1 MAPLSILS
9 FGVMFLVGTDTFLVA
24 PLLPELTAR
33 FASPPASAGWMV
45 SAYAIGYCV
54 TAVFAGPVSDR
65 FDRRRVLVA
74 GMSAFSAATAACG
87 LASTLWQMIALRA
100 LAGVCAA
107 VAAPQVWAA
116 IPQLVPPGRVVAAMA
131 APTAGLTV
139 AQLVGVP
146 VGSLLGAVST
156 AAPFLAVGAAGA
168 GTSLALWLWYPPV
181 PPQASKTR
189 VIAQYGGLLAVP
201 AARWRFAA
209 YFVFQLGNFAV
220 LSFAPTWFSTDFA
233 LDATGVGYAMIALG
247 TGNTLGA
254 LAGPRI
260 VARWG
265 TGRTLL
271 GCMLAYLVCY
281 PALPWSGSLAVALA
295 VLSVVFFTGGTL
307 FPVFMGLLLSVGEF
321 AFVAVAIPRVHGAL
335 AVADGNRAGNGLG
348 PGERPHVRGER
359 RRRSS
364 GRPADDRL
372 MGFRGDRVPG
382 LDDDRLLGAPVG
394 PIRRDEVKIAGGCA
408 RERQRSAGRE
418 NVPRWRRQGF
428 RARPVWAP

>member
-168 GTSLALWLWYPPV
+168 GTSLALWLWYSPV

-281 PALPWSGSLAVALA
+281 PALPWSGNLAVALA

-307 FPVFMGLLLSVGEF
+307 FPVFMGLLQSLTATARGTVSALANVLMYAGS
-321 AFVAVAIPRVHGAL
+321 AVAGAL
-335 AVADGNRAGNGLG
+335 GGPLMTGSWGFAGIACL
-348 PGERPHVRGER
+348 VWTTTACSTLLWA
-359 RRRSS
+359 RS
-364 GRPADDRL
+364 
-372 MGFRGDRVPG
+372 
-382 LDDDRLLGAPVG
+382 GAM
-394 PIRRDEVKIAGGCA
+394 R
-408 RERQRSAGRE
+408 
-418 NVPRWRRQGF
+418 
-428 RARPVWAP
+428 

>member
-116 IPQLVPPGRVVAAMA
+116 IPQLVPPGRVVTAMA

-254 LAGPRI
+254 LVGPRI

-281 PALPWSGSLAVALA
+281 PALPWSGNLAVALA

-307 FPVFMGLLLSVGEF
+307 FPVFMGLLQSLTATARGTVSALANVLMYAGS
-321 AFVAVAIPRVHGAL
+321 AVAGAL
-335 AVADGNRAGNGLG
+335 GGPLMTGSWGFAGIACL
-348 PGERPHVRGER
+348 VWTTTACSTLLWA
-359 RRRSS
+359 RS
-364 GRPADDRL
+364 
-372 MGFRGDRVPG
+372 
-382 LDDDRLLGAPVG
+382 GAM
-394 PIRRDEVKIAGGCA
+394 R
-408 RERQRSAGRE
+408 
-418 NVPRWRRQGF
+418 
-428 RARPVWAP
+428 

>member
-281 PALPWSGSLAVALA
+281 PALPWSGNLAVALA

-307 FPVFMGLLLSVGEF
+307 FPVFMGLLQSLTATARGTVSALANVLMYAGS
-321 AFVAVAIPRVHGAL
+321 AVAGAL
-335 AVADGNRAGNGLG
+335 GGPLMTGSWGFAGIACLVWTTTACSALLRAQ
-348 PGERPHVRGER
+348 
-359 RRRSS
+359 S
-364 GRPADDRL
+364 GAMR
-372 MGFRGDRVPG
+372 
-382 LDDDRLLGAPVG
+382 
-394 PIRRDEVKIAGGCA
+394 
-408 RERQRSAGRE
+408 
-418 NVPRWRRQGF
+418 
-428 RARPVWAP
+428 

>member
-260 VARWG
+260 VALWG

-281 PALPWSGSLAVALA
+281 PALPWSGNLAVALA

-307 FPVFMGLLLSVGEF
+307 FPVFMGLLQSLTATARGTVSALANVLMYAGS
-321 AFVAVAIPRVHGAL
+321 AVAGAL
-335 AVADGNRAGNGLG
+335 GGPLMTGSWGFAGIACL
-348 PGERPHVRGER
+348 VWTTTACSTLLWA
-359 RRRSS
+359 RS
-364 GRPADDRL
+364 
-372 MGFRGDRVPG
+372 
-382 LDDDRLLGAPVG
+382 GAM
-394 PIRRDEVKIAGGCA
+394 R
-408 RERQRSAGRE
+408 
-418 NVPRWRRQGF
+418 
-428 RARPVWAP
+428 

>member
-281 PALPWSGSLAVALA
+281 PALPWSGNLAVALA

-307 FPVFMGLLLSVGEF
+307 FPVFMGLLQSLTATARGTVSALANVLMYAGS
-321 AFVAVAIPRVHGAL
+321 AVAGAL
-335 AVADGNRAGNGLG
+335 GGPLMTGSWGFAGIACL
-348 PGERPHVRGER
+348 VWTTTACSTLLWA
-359 RRRSS
+359 RS
-364 GRPADDRL
+364 
-372 MGFRGDRVPG
+372 
-382 LDDDRLLGAPVG
+382 GAM
-394 PIRRDEVKIAGGCA
+394 R
-408 RERQRSAGRE
+408 
-418 NVPRWRRQGF
+418 
-428 RARPVWAP
+428 

>member
-168 GTSLALWLWYPPV
+168 GTSPALWLWYPPV

-281 PALPWSGSLAVALA
+281 PALPWSGNLAVALA

-307 FPVFMGLLLSVGEF
+307 FPVFMGLLQSLTATARGTVSALANVLMYAGS
-321 AFVAVAIPRVHGAL
+321 AVAGAL
-335 AVADGNRAGNGLG
+335 GGPLMTGSWGFAGIACL
-348 PGERPHVRGER
+348 VWTTTACSTLLWA
-359 RRRSS
+359 RS
-364 GRPADDRL
+364 
-372 MGFRGDRVPG
+372 
-382 LDDDRLLGAPVG
+382 GAM
-394 PIRRDEVKIAGGCA
+394 R
-408 RERQRSAGRE
+408 
-418 NVPRWRRQGF
+418 
-428 RARPVWAP
+428 

>member
-1 MAPLSILS
+1 M
-9 FGVMFLVGTDTFLVA
+9 
-24 PLLPELTAR
+24 
-33 FASPPASAGWMV
+33 
-45 SAYAIGYCV
+45 
-54 TAVFAGPVSDR
+54 
-65 FDRRRVLVA
+65 
-74 GMSAFSAATAACG
+74 
-87 LASTLWQMIALRA
+87 
-100 LAGVCAA
+100 
-107 VAAPQVWAA
+107 
-116 IPQLVPPGRVVAAMA
+116 PPGGVVAAVA

-307 FPVFMGLLLSVGEF
+307 FPVFMGLLQSLTATARGTVSALANVLMYAGS
-321 AFVAVAIPRVHGAL
+321 AVAGAL
-335 AVADGNRAGNGLG
+335 GGPLMTGSWGFAGIACL
-348 PGERPHVRGER
+348 VWTTTACSALLWA
-359 RRRSS
+359 RS
-364 GRPADDRL
+364 
-372 MGFRGDRVPG
+372 
-382 LDDDRLLGAPVG
+382 GAM
-394 PIRRDEVKIAGGCA
+394 R
-408 RERQRSAGRE
+408 
-418 NVPRWRRQGF
+418 
-428 RARPVWAP
+428 

>member
-116 IPQLVPPGRVVAAMA
+116 IPQLVPPGRVVAAIA

-201 AARWRFAA
+201 AARWRFAV

-281 PALPWSGSLAVALA
+281 PALPWSGNLAVALA

-307 FPVFMGLLLSVGEF
+307 FPVFMGLLQSLTATARGTVSALANVLMYAGS
-321 AFVAVAIPRVHGAL
+321 AVAGAL
-335 AVADGNRAGNGLG
+335 GGPLMTGSWGFAGIACL
-348 PGERPHVRGER
+348 VWTTTACSTLLWA
-359 RRRSS
+359 RS
-364 GRPADDRL
+364 
-372 MGFRGDRVPG
+372 
-382 LDDDRLLGAPVG
+382 GAM
-394 PIRRDEVKIAGGCA
+394 R
-408 RERQRSAGRE
+408 
-418 NVPRWRRQGF
+418 
-428 RARPVWAP
+428 

>member
-116 IPQLVPPGRVVAAMA
+116 IPQLVPPGRGGAAVGAPRAGPAGAPHRGVAGGSQGG
-131 APTAGLTV
+131 AG
-139 AQLVGVP
+139 
-146 VGSLLGAVST
+146 ST

-281 PALPWSGSLAVALA
+281 PALPWSGNLAVALA

-307 FPVFMGLLLSVGEF
+307 FPVFMGLLQSLTATARGTVSALANVLMYAGS
-321 AFVAVAIPRVHGAL
+321 AVAGAL
-335 AVADGNRAGNGLG
+335 GGPLMTGSWGFAGIACL
-348 PGERPHVRGER
+348 VWTTTACSTLLWA
-359 RRRSS
+359 RS
-364 GRPADDRL
+364 
-372 MGFRGDRVPG
+372 
-382 LDDDRLLGAPVG
+382 GAM
-394 PIRRDEVKIAGGCA
+394 R
-408 RERQRSAGRE
+408 
-418 NVPRWRRQGF
+418 
-428 RARPVWAP
+428 

>member
-116 IPQLVPPGRVVAAMA
+116 IPQLVPPGRGVAAMA

-281 PALPWSGSLAVALA
+281 PALPWSGNLVVALA

-307 FPVFMGLLLSVGEF
+307 FPVFMGLLQSLTATARGTVSALANVLMYAGS
-321 AFVAVAIPRVHGAL
+321 AVAGAL
-335 AVADGNRAGNGLG
+335 GGPLMTGSWGFAGIACL
-348 PGERPHVRGER
+348 VWTTTACSTLLWA
-359 RRRSS
+359 RS
-364 GRPADDRL
+364 
-372 MGFRGDRVPG
+372 
-382 LDDDRLLGAPVG
+382 GA
-394 PIRRDEVKIAGGCA
+394 IR
-408 RERQRSAGRE
+408 
-418 NVPRWRRQGF
+418 
-428 RARPVWAP
+428 

>member
-116 IPQLVPPGRVVAAMA
+116 IPQLVPPGRVVTAMA

-209 YFVFQLGNFAV
+209 YFVFQLGNCAV

-307 FPVFMGLLLSVGEF
+307 FPVFMGLLQSLTATARGTVSALANVLMYAGS
-321 AFVAVAIPRVHGAL
+321 AVAGAL
-335 AVADGNRAGNGLG
+335 GGPLMTGSWGFAGIACL
-348 PGERPHVRGER
+348 VWTTTACSTLLWA
-359 RRRSS
+359 RS
-364 GRPADDRL
+364 
-372 MGFRGDRVPG
+372 
-382 LDDDRLLGAPVG
+382 GAM
-394 PIRRDEVKIAGGCA
+394 R
-408 RERQRSAGRE
+408 
-418 NVPRWRRQGF
+418 
-428 RARPVWAP
+428 

>member
-116 IPQLVPPGRVVAAMA
+116 IPPLGPPGRVVAAMA

-281 PALPWSGSLAVALA
+281 PALPWSGNLAVALA

-307 FPVFMGLLLSVGEF
+307 FPVFMGLLQSLTATARGTVSALANVLMYAGS
-321 AFVAVAIPRVHGAL
+321 AVAGAL
-335 AVADGNRAGNGLG
+335 GGPLMTGSWGFAGIACL
-348 PGERPHVRGER
+348 VWTTTACSTLLWA
-359 RRRSS
+359 RS
-364 GRPADDRL
+364 
-372 MGFRGDRVPG
+372 
-382 LDDDRLLGAPVG
+382 GAM
-394 PIRRDEVKIAGGCA
+394 R
-408 RERQRSAGRE
+408 
-418 NVPRWRRQGF
+418 
-428 RARPVWAP
+428 

>member
-307 FPVFMGLLLSVGEF
+307 FPVFMGLLQSLTATARGTVSALANVLMYAGS
-321 AFVAVAIPRVHGAL
+321 AVAGAL
-335 AVADGNRAGNGLG
+335 GGPLMTGSWGFAGIACL
-348 PGERPHVRGER
+348 VWTTTACSTLLWA
-359 RRRSS
+359 RS
-364 GRPADDRL
+364 
-372 MGFRGDRVPG
+372 
-382 LDDDRLLGAPVG
+382 GAM
-394 PIRRDEVKIAGGCA
+394 R
-408 RERQRSAGRE
+408 
-418 NVPRWRRQGF
+418 
-428 RARPVWAP
+428 

>member
-116 IPQLVPPGRVVAAMA
+116 IPQLVPPGRGVAALA
-131 APTAGLTV
+131 APTAGPKG
-139 AQLVGVP
+139 APHVGVARGTRRRP
-146 VGSLLGAVST
+146 VSSG
-156 AAPFLAVGAAGA
+156 APFLAVGAAGA

-281 PALPWSGSLAVALA
+281 PALPWSGNLAVALA

-307 FPVFMGLLLSVGEF
+307 FPVFMGLLQSLTATARGTVSALANVLMYAGS
-321 AFVAVAIPRVHGAL
+321 AVAGAL
-335 AVADGNRAGNGLG
+335 GGPLMTGSWGFAGIACL
-348 PGERPHVRGER
+348 VWTTTACSTLLWA
-359 RRRSS
+359 RS
-364 GRPADDRL
+364 
-372 MGFRGDRVPG
+372 
-382 LDDDRLLGAPVG
+382 GAM
-394 PIRRDEVKIAGGCA
+394 R
-408 RERQRSAGRE
+408 
-418 NVPRWRRQGF
+418 
-428 RARPVWAP
+428 

>member
-1 MAPLSILS
+1 MAPLPILS

-116 IPQLVPPGRVVAAMA
+116 IPPRVPPGRGGAAMA

-281 PALPWSGSLAVALA
+281 PALPWSGNLAVALA

-307 FPVFMGLLLSVGEF
+307 FPVFMGLLQSLTATARGTVSALANVLMYAGS
-321 AFVAVAIPRVHGAL
+321 AVAGAL
-335 AVADGNRAGNGLG
+335 GGPLMTGSWGFAGIACL
-348 PGERPHVRGER
+348 VWTTTACSTLLWA
-359 RRRSS
+359 RS
-364 GRPADDRL
+364 
-372 MGFRGDRVPG
+372 
-382 LDDDRLLGAPVG
+382 GAM
-394 PIRRDEVKIAGGCA
+394 R
-408 RERQRSAGRE
+408 
-418 NVPRWRRQGF
+418 
-428 RARPVWAP
+428 

>member
-281 PALPWSGSLAVALA
+281 PALPWSGNLAVALA

-307 FPVFMGLLLSVGEF
+307 FPVFMGLLQSLTATARGTVSALANVLMYAGS
-321 AFVAVAIPRVHGAL
+321 AVAGAL
-335 AVADGNRAGNGLG
+335 GGPLMTGSWGFAGIACL
-348 PGERPHVRGER
+348 VWTTTACSTACSTLLWA
-359 RRRSS
+359 RS
-364 GRPADDRL
+364 
-372 MGFRGDRVPG
+372 
-382 LDDDRLLGAPVG
+382 GAM
-394 PIRRDEVKIAGGCA
+394 R
-408 RERQRSAGRE
+408 
-418 NVPRWRRQGF
+418 
-428 RARPVWAP
+428 

>member
-307 FPVFMGLLLSVGEF
+307 FPVFMGLLQSLTATARGTVSALANVLMYAGS
-321 AFVAVAIPRVHGAL
+321 AVAGAL
-335 AVADGNRAGNGLG
+335 GGPLMTGSWGFAGIACL
-348 PGERPHVRGER
+348 VWTT
-359 RRRSS
+359 RSPLAS
-364 GRPADDRL
+364 
-372 MGFRGDRVPG
+372 VPSCTS
-382 LDDDRLLGAPVG
+382 
-394 PIRRDEVKIAGGCA
+394 EV
-408 RERQRSAGRE
+408 
-418 NVPRWRRQGF
+418 
-428 RARPVWAP
+428 

>member
-107 VAAPQVWAA
+107 GAPPQVWAE

-281 PALPWSGSLAVALA
+281 PALPWSGNLAVALA

-307 FPVFMGLLLSVGEF
+307 FPVFMGLLQSLTATARGTVSALANVLMYAGS
-321 AFVAVAIPRVHGAL
+321 AVAGAL
-335 AVADGNRAGNGLG
+335 GGPLMTGSWGFAGIACL
-348 PGERPHVRGER
+348 VWTTTACSTLLWA
-359 RRRSS
+359 RS
-364 GRPADDRL
+364 
-372 MGFRGDRVPG
+372 
-382 LDDDRLLGAPVG
+382 GAM
-394 PIRRDEVKIAGGCA
+394 R
-408 RERQRSAGRE
+408 
-418 NVPRWRRQGF
+418 
-428 RARPVWAP
+428 

>member
-1 MAPLSILS
+1 
-9 FGVMFLVGTDTFLVA
+9 
-24 PLLPELTAR
+24 
-33 FASPPASAGWMV
+33 
-45 SAYAIGYCV
+45 
-54 TAVFAGPVSDR
+54 
-65 FDRRRVLVA
+65 
-74 GMSAFSAATAACG
+74 
-87 LASTLWQMIALRA
+87 
-100 LAGVCAA
+100 
-107 VAAPQVWAA
+107 
-116 IPQLVPPGRVVAAMA
+116 
-131 APTAGLTV
+131 
-139 AQLVGVP
+139 VGVP

-281 PALPWSGSLAVALA
+281 PALPWSGNLAVALA

-307 FPVFMGLLLSVGEF
+307 FPVFMGLLQSLTATARG
-321 AFVAVAIPRVHGAL
+321 
-335 AVADGNRAGNGLG
+335 DGLG

-382 LDDDRLLGAPVG
+382 LDDDRLLDAPVG
-394 PIRRDEVKIAGGCA
+394 PIRRDEM
-408 RERQRSAGRE
+408 RERAGALRRRTLAGRG
-418 NVPRWRRQGF
+418 RRRRQGF
-428 RARPVWAP
+428 RVRPARAPWGILS

>member
-146 VGSLLGAVST
+146 VGSLLGGVST

-281 PALPWSGSLAVALA
+281 PALPWSGNLAVALA

-307 FPVFMGLLLSVGEF
+307 FPVFMGLLQSLTATARGTVSALANVLMYAGS
-321 AFVAVAIPRVHGAL
+321 AVAGAL
-335 AVADGNRAGNGLG
+335 GGPLMTGSWGFAGIACL
-348 PGERPHVRGER
+348 VWTTTACSTLLWA
-359 RRRSS
+359 RS
-364 GRPADDRL
+364 
-372 MGFRGDRVPG
+372 
-382 LDDDRLLGAPVG
+382 GAM
-394 PIRRDEVKIAGGCA
+394 R
-408 RERQRSAGRE
+408 
-418 NVPRWRRQGF
+418 
-428 RARPVWAP
+428 

>member
-107 VAAPQVWAA
+107 VAAPQGWAA
-116 IPQLVPPGRVVAAMA
+116 IPQLVPPGRVGAAMA

-307 FPVFMGLLLSVGEF
+307 FPVFMGLLQSLTATARGTVSALANVLMYAGS
-321 AFVAVAIPRVHGAL
+321 AVAGAL
-335 AVADGNRAGNGLG
+335 GGPLMTGSWGFAGIACL
-348 PGERPHVRGER
+348 VWTTTACSTLLWA
-359 RRRSS
+359 RS
-364 GRPADDRL
+364 
-372 MGFRGDRVPG
+372 
-382 LDDDRLLGAPVG
+382 GAM
-394 PIRRDEVKIAGGCA
+394 R
-408 RERQRSAGRE
+408 
-418 NVPRWRRQGF
+418 
-428 RARPVWAP
+428 

>member
-220 LSFAPTWFSTDFA
+220 LSFAPTWFSTEFA

-281 PALPWSGSLAVALA
+281 PALPWSGNLAVALA

-307 FPVFMGLLLSVGEF
+307 FPVFMGLLQSLTATARGTVSALANVLMYAGS
-321 AFVAVAIPRVHGAL
+321 AVAGAL
-335 AVADGNRAGNGLG
+335 GGPLMTGSWGFAGIACL
-348 PGERPHVRGER
+348 VWTTTACSTLLWA
-359 RRRSS
+359 RS
-364 GRPADDRL
+364 
-372 MGFRGDRVPG
+372 
-382 LDDDRLLGAPVG
+382 GAM
-394 PIRRDEVKIAGGCA
+394 R
-408 RERQRSAGRE
+408 
-418 NVPRWRRQGF
+418 
-428 RARPVWAP
+428 

>member
-1 MAPLSILS
+1 MAPLPILS

-281 PALPWSGSLAVALA
+281 PALPWSGNLAVALA

-307 FPVFMGLLLSVGEF
+307 FPVFMGLLQSLTATARGTVSALANVLMYAGS
-321 AFVAVAIPRVHGAL
+321 AVAGAL
-335 AVADGNRAGNGLG
+335 GGPLMTGSWGFAGIACL
-348 PGERPHVRGER
+348 VWTTTACSTLLWA
-359 RRRSS
+359 RS
-364 GRPADDRL
+364 
-372 MGFRGDRVPG
+372 
-382 LDDDRLLGAPVG
+382 GAM
-394 PIRRDEVKIAGGCA
+394 R
-408 RERQRSAGRE
+408 
-418 NVPRWRRQGF
+418 
-428 RARPVWAP
+428 

>member
-116 IPQLVPPGRVVAAMA
+116 IPQLVPPGRGVAAMA

-281 PALPWSGSLAVALA
+281 PALPWSGNLAVALA

-307 FPVFMGLLLSVGEF
+307 FPVFMGLLQSLTATARGTVSALANVLMYAGS
-321 AFVAVAIPRVHGAL
+321 AVAGAL
-335 AVADGNRAGNGLG
+335 GGPLMTGSWGFAGIACL
-348 PGERPHVRGER
+348 VWTTTACSTLLWA
-359 RRRSS
+359 RS
-364 GRPADDRL
+364 
-372 MGFRGDRVPG
+372 
-382 LDDDRLLGAPVG
+382 GAM
-394 PIRRDEVKIAGGCA
+394 R
-408 RERQRSAGRE
+408 
-418 NVPRWRRQGF
+418 
-428 RARPVWAP
+428 

>member
-265 TGRTLL
+265 TGRTLV

-281 PALPWSGSLAVALA
+281 PALPWSGNLAVALA

-307 FPVFMGLLLSVGEF
+307 FPVFMGLLQSLTATARGTVSALANVLMYAGS
-321 AFVAVAIPRVHGAL
+321 AVAGAL
-335 AVADGNRAGNGLG
+335 GGPLMTGSWGFAGIACL
-348 PGERPHVRGER
+348 VWTTTACSTLLWA
-359 RRRSS
+359 RS
-364 GRPADDRL
+364 
-372 MGFRGDRVPG
+372 
-382 LDDDRLLGAPVG
+382 GAM
-394 PIRRDEVKIAGGCA
+394 R
-408 RERQRSAGRE
+408 
-418 NVPRWRRQGF
+418 
-428 RARPVWAP
+428 

>member
-74 GMSAFSAATAACG
+74 GMSAFSAATAAYG

-281 PALPWSGSLAVALA
+281 PALPWSGNLAVALA

-307 FPVFMGLLLSVGEF
+307 FPVFMGLLQSLTATARGTVSALANVLMYAGS
-321 AFVAVAIPRVHGAL
+321 AVAGAL
-335 AVADGNRAGNGLG
+335 GGPLMTGSWGFAGIACL
-348 PGERPHVRGER
+348 VWTTTACSTLLWA
-359 RRRSS
+359 RS
-364 GRPADDRL
+364 
-372 MGFRGDRVPG
+372 
-382 LDDDRLLGAPVG
+382 GAM
-394 PIRRDEVKIAGGCA
+394 R
-408 RERQRSAGRE
+408 
-418 NVPRWRRQGF
+418 
-428 RARPVWAP
+428 

>member
-116 IPQLVPPGRVVAAMA
+116 IPQLVPPGRVVAARA

-307 FPVFMGLLLSVGEF
+307 FPVFMGLLQSLTATARGTVSALANVLMYAGS
-321 AFVAVAIPRVHGAL
+321 AVAGAL
-335 AVADGNRAGNGLG
+335 GGPLMTGSWGFAGIACL
-348 PGERPHVRGER
+348 VWTTTACSALLWA
-359 RRRSS
+359 RS
-364 GRPADDRL
+364 
-372 MGFRGDRVPG
+372 
-382 LDDDRLLGAPVG
+382 GAM
-394 PIRRDEVKIAGGCA
+394 R
-408 RERQRSAGRE
+408 
-418 NVPRWRRQGF
+418 
-428 RARPVWAP
+428 

>member
-107 VAAPQVWAA
+107 VAAPQGGAA
-116 IPQLVPPGRVVAAMA
+116 SPPLGPPGRGGAAMA

-281 PALPWSGSLAVALA
+281 PALPWSGNLAVALA

-307 FPVFMGLLLSVGEF
+307 FPVFMGLLQSLTATARGTVSALANVLMYAGS
-321 AFVAVAIPRVHGAL
+321 AVAGAL
-335 AVADGNRAGNGLG
+335 GGPLMTGSWGFAGIACL
-348 PGERPHVRGER
+348 VWTTTACSTLLWA
-359 RRRSS
+359 RS
-364 GRPADDRL
+364 
-372 MGFRGDRVPG
+372 
-382 LDDDRLLGAPVG
+382 GAM
-394 PIRRDEVKIAGGCA
+394 R
-408 RERQRSAGRE
+408 
-418 NVPRWRRQGF
+418 
-428 RARPVWAP
+428 

>member
-116 IPQLVPPGRVVAAMA
+116 IPQLVPPGRVVAAMG

-281 PALPWSGSLAVALA
+281 PALPWSGNLVVALA

-307 FPVFMGLLLSVGEF
+307 FPVFMGLLQSLTATARGTVSALANVLMYAGS
-321 AFVAVAIPRVHGAL
+321 AVAGAL
-335 AVADGNRAGNGLG
+335 GGPLMTGSWGFAGIACL
-348 PGERPHVRGER
+348 VWTTTACSTLLWA
-359 RRRSS
+359 RS
-364 GRPADDRL
+364 
-372 MGFRGDRVPG
+372 
-382 LDDDRLLGAPVG
+382 GAM
-394 PIRRDEVKIAGGCA
+394 R
-408 RERQRSAGRE
+408 
-418 NVPRWRRQGF
+418 
-428 RARPVWAP
+428 

>member
-116 IPQLVPPGRVVAAMA
+116 IPQLVPPGRVVTAMA

-307 FPVFMGLLLSVGEF
+307 FPVFMGLLQSLTATARGTVSALANVLMYAGS
-321 AFVAVAIPRVHGAL
+321 AVAGAL
-335 AVADGNRAGNGLG
+335 GGPLMTGSWGFAGIACL
-348 PGERPHVRGER
+348 VWTTTACSTLLWA
-359 RRRSS
+359 RS
-364 GRPADDRL
+364 
-372 MGFRGDRVPG
+372 
-382 LDDDRLLGAPVG
+382 GAM
-394 PIRRDEVKIAGGCA
+394 R
-408 RERQRSAGRE
+408 
-418 NVPRWRRQGF
+418 
-428 RARPVWAP
+428 

>member
-116 IPQLVPPGRVVAAMA
+116 IPQLVPPGRVVAAMG

-281 PALPWSGSLAVALA
+281 PALPWSGNLAVALA

-307 FPVFMGLLLSVGEF
+307 FPVFMGLLQSLTATARGTVSALANVLMYAGS
-321 AFVAVAIPRVHGAL
+321 AVAGAL
-335 AVADGNRAGNGLG
+335 GGPLMTGSWGFAGIACL
-348 PGERPHVRGER
+348 VWTTTACSTLLWA
-359 RRRSS
+359 RS
-364 GRPADDRL
+364 
-372 MGFRGDRVPG
+372 
-382 LDDDRLLGAPVG
+382 GAM
-394 PIRRDEVKIAGGCA
+394 R
-408 RERQRSAGRE
+408 
-418 NVPRWRRQGF
+418 
-428 RARPVWAP
+428 

>member
-181 PPQASKTR
+181 PAKASKTR

-281 PALPWSGSLAVALA
+281 PALPWSGNLAVALA

-307 FPVFMGLLLSVGEF
+307 FPVFMGLLQSLTATARGTVSALANVLMYAGS
-321 AFVAVAIPRVHGAL
+321 AVAGAL
-335 AVADGNRAGNGLG
+335 GGPLMTGSWGFAGIACL
-348 PGERPHVRGER
+348 VWTTTACSTLLWA
-359 RRRSS
+359 RS
-364 GRPADDRL
+364 
-372 MGFRGDRVPG
+372 
-382 LDDDRLLGAPVG
+382 GAM
-394 PIRRDEVKIAGGCA
+394 R
-408 RERQRSAGRE
+408 
-418 NVPRWRRQGF
+418 
-428 RARPVWAP
+428 

>member
-9 FGVMFLVGTDTFLVA
+9 FGVMVLVGTDTFLVA

-116 IPQLVPPGRVVAAMA
+116 IPQLVPPGRVVAALA
-131 APTAGLTV
+131 APPAGLTV

-281 PALPWSGSLAVALA
+281 PALPWSGNLAVALA

-307 FPVFMGLLLSVGEF
+307 FPVFMGLLQSLTATARGTVSALANVLMYAGS
-321 AFVAVAIPRVHGAL
+321 AVAGAL
-335 AVADGNRAGNGLG
+335 GGPLMTGSWGFAGIACL
-348 PGERPHVRGER
+348 VWTTTACSTLLWA
-359 RRRSS
+359 RS
-364 GRPADDRL
+364 
-372 MGFRGDRVPG
+372 
-382 LDDDRLLGAPVG
+382 GAM
-394 PIRRDEVKIAGGCA
+394 R
-408 RERQRSAGRE
+408 
-418 NVPRWRRQGF
+418 
-428 RARPVWAP
+428 

>member
-168 GTSLALWLWYPPV
+168 GASLALWLWYPPV

-281 PALPWSGSLAVALA
+281 PALPWSGNLVVALA

-307 FPVFMGLLLSVGEF
+307 FPVFMGLLQSLTATARGTVSALANVLMYAGS
-321 AFVAVAIPRVHGAL
+321 AVAGAL
-335 AVADGNRAGNGLG
+335 GGPLMTGSWGFAGIACL
-348 PGERPHVRGER
+348 VWTTTACSTLLWA
-359 RRRSS
+359 RS
-364 GRPADDRL
+364 
-372 MGFRGDRVPG
+372 
-382 LDDDRLLGAPVG
+382 GA
-394 PIRRDEVKIAGGCA
+394 IR
-408 RERQRSAGRE
+408 
-418 NVPRWRRQGF
+418 
-428 RARPVWAP
+428 

>member
-281 PALPWSGSLAVALA
+281 PALPWSGNLVVALA

-307 FPVFMGLLLSVGEF
+307 FPVFMGLLQSLTATARGTVSALANVLMYAGS
-321 AFVAVAIPRVHGAL
+321 AVAGAL
-335 AVADGNRAGNGLG
+335 GGPLMTGSWGFAGIACL
-348 PGERPHVRGER
+348 VWTTTACSTLLWA
-359 RRRSS
+359 RS
-364 GRPADDRL
+364 
-372 MGFRGDRVPG
+372 
-382 LDDDRLLGAPVG
+382 GA
-394 PIRRDEVKIAGGCA
+394 IR
-408 RERQRSAGRE
+408 
-418 NVPRWRRQGF
+418 
-428 RARPVWAP
+428 

>member
-307 FPVFMGLLLSVGEF
+307 FPVFMGLLQSLTATARGTVSALANVLMYAGS
-321 AFVAVAIPRVHGAL
+321 AVAGAL
-335 AVADGNRAGNGLG
+335 GGPLMTGSWGFAGIACLVWTTTACSALLW
-348 PGERPHVRGER
+348 VR
-359 RRRSS
+359 S
-364 GRPADDRL
+364 GAMR
-372 MGFRGDRVPG
+372 
-382 LDDDRLLGAPVG
+382 
-394 PIRRDEVKIAGGCA
+394 
-408 RERQRSAGRE
+408 
-418 NVPRWRRQGF
+418 
-428 RARPVWAP
+428 

>member
-220 LSFAPTWFSTDFA
+220 LSFAPTWFSMDFA

-307 FPVFMGLLLSVGEF
+307 FPVFMGLLQSLTATARGTVSALANVLMYAGS
-321 AFVAVAIPRVHGAL
+321 AVAGAL
-335 AVADGNRAGNGLG
+335 GGPLMTGSWGFAGIACL
-348 PGERPHVRGER
+348 VWTTTACSTLLWA
-359 RRRSS
+359 RS
-364 GRPADDRL
+364 
-372 MGFRGDRVPG
+372 
-382 LDDDRLLGAPVG
+382 GAM
-394 PIRRDEVKIAGGCA
+394 R
-408 RERQRSAGRE
+408 
-418 NVPRWRRQGF
+418 
-428 RARPVWAP
+428 

>member
-116 IPQLVPPGRVVAAMA
+116 IPQLVPPGRFVAAMA

-281 PALPWSGSLAVALA
+281 PALPWSGNLAVALA

-307 FPVFMGLLLSVGEF
+307 FPVFMGLLQSLTATARGTVSALANVLMYAGS
-321 AFVAVAIPRVHGAL
+321 AVAGAL
-335 AVADGNRAGNGLG
+335 GGPLMTGSWGFAGIACL
-348 PGERPHVRGER
+348 VWTTTACSTLLWA
-359 RRRSS
+359 RS
-364 GRPADDRL
+364 
-372 MGFRGDRVPG
+372 
-382 LDDDRLLGAPVG
+382 GAM
-394 PIRRDEVKIAGGCA
+394 R
-408 RERQRSAGRE
+408 
-418 NVPRWRRQGF
+418 
-428 RARPVWAP
+428 

>member
-220 LSFAPTWFSTDFA
+220 LS
-233 LDATGVGYAMIALG
+233 
-247 TGNTLGA
+247 
-254 LAGPRI
+254 
-260 VARWG
+260 
-265 TGRTLL
+265 
-271 GCMLAYLVCY
+271 
-281 PALPWSGSLAVALA
+281 
-295 VLSVVFFTGGTL
+295 VVFFTGGTL
-307 FPVFMGLLLSVGEF
+307 FPVFMGLLQSLTATARGTVSALANVLMYAGS
-321 AFVAVAIPRVHGAL
+321 AVAGAL
-335 AVADGNRAGNGLG
+335 GGPLMTGSWGFAGIACL
-348 PGERPHVRGER
+348 VWTTTACSTLLWA
-359 RRRSS
+359 RS
-364 GRPADDRL
+364 
-372 MGFRGDRVPG
+372 
-382 LDDDRLLGAPVG
+382 GAM
-394 PIRRDEVKIAGGCA
+394 R
-408 RERQRSAGRE
+408 
-418 NVPRWRRQGF
+418 
-428 RARPVWAP
+428 